1 MTEGSRIAAVVLAAG
16 ASTRMG
22 TAKQLLE
29 IDGRPLVQHVL
40 DNVQRS
46 GIGEI
51 ILVLGHSAEAIQREL
66 KLEGAKVVLNEN
78 FLQGMGTSLKSGLAA
93 VDSKVQAALIVLADQ
108 PFVRPETLDQ
118 LIAEHERTRPQ
129 IVIPTYRGFRGNPVL
144 LDRSV
149 FPEVMG
155 LSGDIGCRAIFGEH
169 QDGIVKLEVGDVG
182 ILLDI
187 DQKRDY
193 ESLRN
198 SKNRREREKHLLQSP
213 DVETRTTAESAEAPL
228 QRPELVIVGN
238 DSMTLTLARLA
249 RLLGFTITV
258 ADPLMNLS
266 EMPEADRV
274 LHTLNFS
281 LLAAGHDRYIVVASR
296 GACDEEAIEQA
307 LDVKSAYVALV
318 ANKKRGEEVLR
329 SLLRKGVSQEA
340 LTQVR
345 VPAGLEI
352 GAEGPEEVA
361 LSILAEIV
369 AKRRKHLGALRK
381 IGDAV
386 SRSFTGYS
394 TGEYKA
400 EVKL

>member
-22 TAKQLLE
+22 TAKQLLQ

-46 GIGEI
+46 GVGEI
-51 ILVLGHSAEAIQREL
+51 ILVLGHSAAAIQREL

-78 FLQGMGTSLKSGLAA
+78 FLQGMGTSLKSGLAR
-93 VDSKVQAALIVLADQ
+93 VDSQVQAALIILADQ

-118 LIAEHERTRPQ
+118 LIAAHERTRAQ

-187 DQKRDY
+187 DQKKDY

-198 SKNRREREKHLLQSP
+198 SKKRREREKNLLQSP
-213 DVETRTTAESAEAPL
+213 DVETRTTAESGEAPL
-228 QRPELVIVGN
+228 QRPELVIVGK
-238 DSMTLTLARLA
+238 DFMALTLARLA
-249 RLLGFTITV
+249 SLLGFTITV

-274 LHTLNFS
+274 LHTLSFS
-281 LLAAGHDRYIVVASR
+281 LLAASRDRYVVVASR

-307 LDVKSAYVALV
+307 LDVKSTYVALV

-329 SLLRKGVSQEA
+329 SLRRKGVSQEA
-340 LTQVR
+340 LTQVT

-352 GAEGPEEVA
+352 GAEGPQEVA

-369 AKRRKHLGALRK
+369 AKRRKHLSALRN
-381 IGDAV
+381 AA
-386 SRSFTGYS
+386 TG
-394 TGEYKA
+394 A
-400 EVKL
+400 